1 MHPSDRPKGPGEDSH
16 VPRAIIRRWILLILI
31 ICELSLASGGQI
43 TSAPG
48 RDVWQRP
55 EEVMDAMRAHTGSTV
70 ADVGAGEGW
79 FSLRLAR
86 RVGTTGGVYA
96 VDINPKMIDFI
107 RKWAAN
113 ESYRK
118 SIQY

>member
-1 MHPSDRPKGPGEDSH
+1 MCIHLIDRKDLGKTPMCL
-16 VPRAIIRRWILLILI
+16 AIIRRWILLILI

-86 RVGTTGGVYA
+86 RVGTTGRVYA